1 MDLDLDIECLEQII
15 YCNEELHKALLDND
29 YKKALLILKAEL
41 MKEEEYLSYIKD
53 LVSSSF
59 ENSECELS
67 DVYDLDNTVN
77 QLQFQNEKIKRIKE
91 LIEKVK
97 VLIYRNV

>member
-29 YKKALLILKAEL
+29 YKKALLVLKAEL
-41 MKEEEYLSYIKD
+41 IKEEEYLSYIKD

-77 QLQFQNEKIKRIKE
+77 QLQFQTEKIKKIKE
-91 LIEKVK
+91 LLEKVK

>member
-15 YCNEELHKALLDND
+15 YCNEELHRALLDND
-29 YKKALLILKAEL
+29 YKKALLVLKAEL
-41 MKEEEYLSYIKD
+41 IREEEYLSYIKD

-59 ENSECELS
+59 ENSECEIS

-77 QLQFQNEKIKRIKE
+77 QLQLKKKKIKKIKE
-91 LIEKVK
+91 LLEKVK
-97 VLIYRNV
+97 VLLYRNV

>member
-59 ENSECELS
+59 ENSEGELS

-77 QLQFQNEKIKRIKE
+77 QLQFQTEKIKKIKE
-91 LIEKVK
+91 LLEKVN

>member
-1 MDLDLDIECLEQII
+1 MDLDLEIECLEQII

-29 YKKALLILKAEL
+29 YKKILLVLKAEL
-41 MKEEEYLSYIKD
+41 IKEEEYLSYIKD

>member
-15 YCNEELHKALLDND
+15 YCNEELHRALLDND
-29 YKKALLILKAEL
+29 YKKILLVLKAEL
-41 MKEEEYLSYIKD
+41 IKEEEYLSYIKD

>member
-15 YCNEELHKALLDND
+15 YCNEDLHRALLDND
-29 YKKALLILKAEL
+29 YKKILLVLKAEL
-41 MKEEEYLSYIKD
+41 IKEEEYLSYIKD

-77 QLQFQNEKIKRIKE
+77 QLQLHLRYGKYSLLFHIHDNQKF
-91 LIEKVK
+91 
-97 VLIYRNV
+97 